1 MKKTFVLIAICNL
14 FIISAFGQEKSV
26 FTGGVRAGF
35 TASQISGDE
44 LSGWHKMGAYAG
56 GFVKFT
62 VSENRQWKLQGE
74 INFIMK
80 GSNKFITARKDGT
93 IPNKYVLTLMYV
105 EVPFFAKYQPVK
117 WFEIEA
123 APALNVLFFAQEK
136 DANGVMPG
144 RQAFRP
150 LEFSFIAGFSF
161 IIKEHFGINVRWS
174 TSVLPVRV
182 PDGEHSQIRIRK
194 KQYNDVIATSLYYE
208 F

>member
-1 MKKTFVLIAICNL
+1 MSYTKRVILALLVCL
-14 FIISAFGQEKSV
+14 FAMGGQAQN
-26 FTGGVRAGF
+26 FRGGLRAGF
-35 TASQISGDE
+35 TATQMSGDD
-44 LSGWHKMGAYAG
+44 LSGFHKMGAYAG
-56 GFVKFT
+56 GFVNFP
-62 VSENRQWKLQGE
+62 VSENRKWKLQGE

-105 EVPFFAKYQPVK
+105 EVPFFAKYKPVK